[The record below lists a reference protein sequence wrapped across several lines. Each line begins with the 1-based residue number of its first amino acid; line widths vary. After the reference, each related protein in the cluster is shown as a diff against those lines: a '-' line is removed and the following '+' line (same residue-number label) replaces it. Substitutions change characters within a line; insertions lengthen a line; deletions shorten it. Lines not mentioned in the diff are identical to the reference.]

1 MSKVDDELTRRL
13 HRAERPVGGDDLFEE
28 LARRRSRLERARRVQ
43 AGMLAFAVLAA
54 TTGGFVVLRQAFD
67 TDERNVGD
75 EQTPSVGNGEIV
87 FSAEGNDGY
96 THLYVVQ
103 PDGSGRR
110 QITDFGTND
119 TDPSVSPDGRTI
131 AFAHQLEGV
140 NPAIASMPIKGG
152 TVTRLMDPEFEGSS
166 PTWSPDGTEVLI
178 VGGRTGLY
186 SISSNGSDR
195 RTVISFTKSPVADP
209 SWSPDGSLIVFA
221 GQDGSLPPAGRH
233 WSLTI
238 VARDGRFIADV
249 PGSNEDARSPA
260 WSPDGSLIAFLAPHA
275 GGTGIWTIPA
285 PGGGKPSLIA
295 TTSRLENDLAWAP
308 DASVLLASDGDWI
321 YRVDATPQGDP
332 AANFH
337 QLVKGHSPAWQPLPA
352 GSALPSPEPEPSLS
366 PSPSPVPEE
375 SDIGL
380 GFNVCNLAVLSG
392 IDFLGDGAD
401 GTAWTATKVKPNG
414 KCPSTHDGTNGVA
427 VDFTGDGEADS
438 WSETI
443 EHCTMCGPFMA
454 RDLNE
459 DDAEEVIITLQGGSI
474 MQYGIYTVTPV
485 DSRLQVVPFT
495 TGEPGH
501 DDAGHIVGE
510 PFTFWVGGDEG
521 SSYWFH
527 CEALPEFRLADT
539 YTPVDGGPDAETTVH
554 ETHVSLGTDGIA
566 RILKAQTY
574 AVVGEVD
581 LQYATSKPDCGLG
594 VDIWRLQAP

>member
-13 HRAERPVGGDDLFEE
+13 HRAERRVDVDAVFEG
-28 LARRRSRLERARRVQ
+28 LARRRSHRERVRRVQ
-43 AGMLAFAVLAA
+43 AGLLAFAVLAA
-54 TTGGFVVLRQAFD
+54 TAGGFLFLRDAFD
-67 TDERNVGD
+67 TDKRNVGG
-75 EQTPSVGNGEIV
+75 EHTPSVANGEIV

-96 THLYVVQ
+96 THLYAVQ

-131 AFAHQLEGV
+131 AFIHQLEDV
-140 NPAIASMPIKGG
+140 NPTIASIPITGG
-152 TVTRLMDPEFEGSS
+152 TVTWLMDPEFEGSS

-221 GQDGSLPPAGRH
+221 GQDGSLPPAGRQ

-238 VARDGRFIADV
+238 VTRDGKFITDV
-249 PGSNEDARSPA
+249 SGSNEDARSPA

-285 PGGGKPSLIA
+285 PGGGEPSLIA
-295 TTSRLENDLAWAP
+295 TTSRLENDLTWAP
-308 DASVLLASDGDWI
+308 DGSSLLASDGEWI
-321 YRVDATPQGDP
+321 YRVTAQPTGDP
-332 AANFH
+332 AEN
-337 QLVKGHSPAWQPLPA
+337 LVRVVRGSSPAWQPLPV
-352 GSALPSPEPEPSLS
+352 PSSEPEPSSS
-366 PSPSPVPEE
+366 PSREPEGR
-375 SDIGL
+375 DIGL
-380 GFNVCNLAVLSG
+380 GFNVCNLAVLGG
-392 IDFLGDGAD
+392 IDFLGDGTD
-401 GTAWTATKVKPNG
+401 GRAWTATKVEPNG
-414 KCPSTHDGTNGVA
+414 RCPSTDDGTNGVA

-459 DDAEEVIITLQGGSI
+459 DGTEEVIITLQGGSI
-474 MQYGIYTVTPV
+474 MQYGIYTVMPV
-485 DSRLQVVPFT
+485 DGRLQVVPFT

-501 DDAGHIVGE
+501 DDAGHIAGE

-527 CEALPEFRLADT
+527 CEALPEFRLTDT
-539 YTPVDGGPDAETTVH
+539 YTPVDGGANAETTVH

-566 RILKAQTY
+566 EILDAQTY
-574 AVVGEVD
+574 TVSEVVVLE
-581 LQYATSKPDCGLG
+581 YATSKPDCGLG
-594 VDIWRLQAP
+594 VDIWRLQAPA